1 MAWEWRFPRDVV
13 HSGGQRAVKDLAGE
27 VVEAAWAMARVDART
42 SMTDERAAQ
51 AAAVELMDVI
61 HVAETA
67 LRHLEL
73 EHGADLEMAFCDTVA
88 KNDGR
93 GYYGGVE

>member
-13 HSGGQRAVKDLAGE
+13 HAGGQSALKDLAGE
-27 VVEAAWAMARVDART
+27 VVEAAWAMARVEART
-42 SMTDERAAQ
+42 SMTDARAVQ
-51 AAAVELMDVI
+51 DAAVELMDVI

-67 LRHLEL
+67 LRHLEG
-73 EHGADLEMAFCDTVA
+73 EHGADIERAFCATVA
-88 KNDGR
+88 KNEGR